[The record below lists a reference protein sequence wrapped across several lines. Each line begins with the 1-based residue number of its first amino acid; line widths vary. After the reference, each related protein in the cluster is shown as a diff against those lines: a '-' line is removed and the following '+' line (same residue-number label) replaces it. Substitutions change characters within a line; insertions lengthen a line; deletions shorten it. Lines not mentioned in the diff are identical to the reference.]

1 MGAVVPGTSETT
13 LTLWRSNSSCKTKN
27 RRVSPFMSN
36 HNSNNRRSTYQ
47 PSSNFSRL
55 YQNKSTT
62 VLLVFNS
69 ITISINIFCR
79 KGSDF
84 QPPQAL
90 LNSTIYSR
98 VSSSAVEEA
107 HRGVQSL
114 TSQSSRPMTPKLN
127 WINMLVKAIISNNE
141 ETIRRISVT
150 PII

>member
-1 MGAVVPGTSETT
+1 MGAVVPEASETT
-13 LTLWRSNSSCKTKN
+13 LTLRRSNSSCKTKS
-27 RRVSPFMSN
+27 RRVSPFMGN
-36 HNSNNRRSTYQ
+36 HKSNNRRSTYQ
-47 PSSNFSRL
+47 PSSNFSSL

-69 ITISINIFCR
+69 ITISNSIFCR
-79 KGSDF
+79 KRSNF

-98 VSSSAVEEA
+98 VSSSVVKEA

-127 WINMLVKAIISNNE
+127 
-141 ETIRRISVT
+141 
-150 PII
+150 